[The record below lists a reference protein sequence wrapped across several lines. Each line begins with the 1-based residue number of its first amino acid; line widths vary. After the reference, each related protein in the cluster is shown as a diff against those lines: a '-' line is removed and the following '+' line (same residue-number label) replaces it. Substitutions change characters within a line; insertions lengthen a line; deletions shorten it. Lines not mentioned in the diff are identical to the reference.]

1 MGGKSQGR
9 CGNGWNSLALFIQG
23 LTSAKRVPVESSAF
37 IRNSVKNMTEG
48 FISQCRNNN
57 SSNTTFATH
66 QETEY

>member
-1 MGGKSQGR
+1 MRKGQGH
-9 CGNGWNSLALFIQG
+9 CGNGWNLLALFIQG

-37 IRNSVKNMTEG
+37 IRNSIKNMAEV

-57 SSNTTFATH
+57 SLNTTLVIC